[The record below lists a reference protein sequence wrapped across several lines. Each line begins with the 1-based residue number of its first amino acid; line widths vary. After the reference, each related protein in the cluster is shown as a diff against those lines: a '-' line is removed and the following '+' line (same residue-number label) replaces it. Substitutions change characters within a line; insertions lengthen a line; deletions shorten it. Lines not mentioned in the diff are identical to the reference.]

1 MSEELENFYR
11 QNRIRSA
18 DSVTPNV
25 FDDPA
30 NAKMLFNTS
39 LPISQVEKNLQAYG
53 GATASAYEPT
63 MRENIRTVIS
73 DAGQYLGLPERTSQR
88 IARGFM
94 GNPNA
99 ETFGEQFGLLDI
111 APIANIPFY
120 FQEGM
125 RSIDRGDYIG
135 GGVDVGLSVLEGA
148 LFAKPLAK
156 FIKSQS
162 KKLKGTPSTTEIV
175 DTKEP
180 VGALPN
186 MMPSTKRASPNLAMV
201 NPRKLD
207 EFGFF
212 YKSEELANTMKQNK
226 GSGQDFQNFFLGK
239 GVTKAELDDT
249 GLEELF
255 KQDTV
260 TKDDIR
266 KTISLNKIKL
276 SENVYQDDEL
286 GITEGGA
293 LIFEDISKKLSETPS
308 YLRFSKNEI
317 DFNVG
322 TRTREDALRENPGLM
337 AELEKTIPTTV
348 LEDTKTGYRIVY
360 DDKDN
365 YFLTFRKDADIFDL
379 KQSEQAK
386 VLMEMGDDIDDMRFN
401 EIAGYGSKAEARLQ
415 TEGYAID
422 NGHYKTL
429 NPRFKS
435 ETQEG
440 GSNYKEYVLK
450 RPSLQN
456 KGKPTN
462 FDYSDDLDFQ
472 KAIHYDD
479 YNPIFHV
486 RTKDRV
492 GEDGS
497 KILYVEELQSD
508 WGQVGR
514 NKGFAPPKSGGSYQK
529 KPIQKV
535 QKNLDKLMDEVLTYK
550 DQPILLNR
558 AESEILF
565 KRKNPGKEIPSA
577 YDDEFI
583 LMKMSDYLDFTRT
596 SEYRN
601 NIPKE
606 LQADYSYPEISG
618 FMNPER
624 KIYEDSKKIEF
635 DTRFADMTE
644 DQQKDFILNFGLR
657 SLGNDQYYIDGSN
670 RFTNIN
676 ELSDHLDK
684 LNNKVDANVQL
695 IRGTTPA
702 AAFVT
707 DTKDWTKL
715 GIKRLLQ
722 IATDGGY
729 DKIAISPGDVQA
741 DRWINEDLIPYYDNI
756 IPSVAKDVV
765 GEKNIGKTKIKIG
778 GEKTYFVR
786 KLDDN
791 TYQAML
797 ETTEDMGGEEF
808 GEMIGVPI
816 DSFRTAESAQSY
828 VDRKNKGYIQDTITI
843 DVTPEIKDRVS
854 KGFSLFTVGGGTAL
868 GLNEQMGALGNV
880 PSTQDNET

>member
-1 MSEELENFYR
+1 MAEELENFYR

-18 DSVTPNV
+18 DSVANIY
-25 FDDPA
+25 DDPA
-30 NAKMLFNTS
+30 NAKMLFNTT

-63 MRENIRTVIS
+63 LREKARGGIS
-73 DAGQYLGLPERTSQR
+73 DALQYLGTPKGTSDR
-88 IARGFM
+88 VARGFM

-99 ETFGEQFGLLDI
+99 ETFGQQFGLLDI
-111 APIANIPFY
+111 APIVNIPFY

-135 GGVDVGLSVLEGA
+135 GGIDVGFSLLEGA
-148 LFAKPLAK
+148 LFAKPLK
-156 FIKSQS
+156 NFIKSQA

-186 MMPSTKRASPNLAMV
+186 MMPSTKRASPSLAMV

-239 GVTKAELDDT
+239 GITKAELDDT

-293 LIFEDISKKLSETPS
+293 LVFEDVSKKLSETPL
-308 YLRFSKNEI
+308 YNKYSKNEI
-317 DFNVG
+317 NFNIG
-322 TRTREDALRENPGLM
+322 TRTREDALREDPAIM
-337 AELEKTIPTTV
+337 SEYETKIPTTV

-365 YFLTFRKDADIFDL
+365 YFLTFKKDADIFDIE
-379 KQSEQAK
+379 QSEQAK
-386 VLMEMGDDIDDMRFN
+386 ALIEMGDDIDDMRFN

-415 TEGYAID
+415 TEGFAID
-422 NGHYKTL
+422 NGDYKTL
-429 NPRFKS
+429 KPRFEA

-462 FDYSDDLDFQ
+462 FDYSDDVDFQ
-472 KAIHYDD
+472 KKIHYDD

-514 NKGFAPPKSGGSYQK
+514 NKGFAPPKSRGSYQK

-535 QKNLDKLMDEVLTYK
+535 QKNLDKLMDEVLSFK

-670 RFTNIN
+670 RFRNID
-676 ELSDHLDK
+676 ELSDHLDE

-722 IATDGGY
+722 LATEGGY

-741 DRWINEDLIPYYDNI
+741 DRWINEDLTHYYDNV

-786 KLDDN
+786 KIDDDL
-791 TYQAML
+791 YQAMI
-797 ETTEDMGGEEF
+797 ETTEDMGGEDF
-808 GEMIGVPI
+808 GEMIGAPI
-816 DSFRTAESAQSY
+816 ESFRTAESAQNY
-828 VDRKNKGYIQDTITI
+828 VDKKNRGYIQDTITI

-854 KGFSLFTVGGGTAL
+854 KGLSLFTVGGGTAL